1 MKPREL
7 SSDPTSDEWFN
18 SFSQNVANSAEITE
32 LFQTKNTTCYSHHS
46 SAAG

>member
-7 SSDPTSDEWFN
+7 SSDPTSGEWFN

-32 LFQTKNTTCYSHHS
+32 LFQTKNATHYSHHRPV
-46 SAAG
+46 AG